1 MTTKQLIKK
10 IAGEL
15 LESGVTPT
23 NLFND
28 DLYERVNYILEK
40 ENFFTDLE
48 DEMINQF
55 QNESRL
61 QERNRDYFGNRIE

>member
-10 IAGEL
+10 IASEL